1 MSRFIYPLLLL
12 SLSISVS
19 KASECYATLDGDTLR
34 IGNSVV
40 ERVLVWN
47 DGALATA
54 RIAVKGAAPL
64 VADASAPD
72 FIVNRSVPADARL
85 DTITVAA
92 DGVTPEQFLAT
103 VSYKAGPLDVTE

>member
-12 SLSISVS
+12 SLSTSVS

-54 RIAVKGAAPL
+54 RIAVKGC
-64 VADASAPD
+64 
-72 FIVNRSVPADARL
+72 RPACR
-85 DTITVAA
+85 
-92 DGVTPEQFLAT
+92 
-103 VSYKAGPLDVTE
+103 